1 MRTSKLVRRMNLKRH
16 GITVRSTCPI
26 TSLLHYRI
34 SLRSFPR
41 NPLRRTISF
50 PYVNGDDVMEL
61 DQEKSSSSLLRKE

>member
-1 MRTSKLVRRMNLKRH
+1 MRTSKLGEENELK
-16 GITVRSTCPI
+16 TAWYNCKEVTCPI

-50 PYVNGDDVMEL
+50 PYVNGDDVWN
-61 DQEKSSSSLLRKE
+61 